1 MFVMLPR
8 EARLKTRE
16 SSSGSRK
23 KAPGCTKKDM
33 EKIDPVLW
41 RIARRVVGNHG

>member
-1 MFVMLPR
+1 MLPR
-8 EARLKTRE
+8 ETRLQTRK
-16 SSSGSRK
+16 SNSDSHK

-41 RIARRVVGNHG
+41 RIAPPGGRESS